1 MGIPKGLSSDQAEK
15 RQALGGVWLQ
25 AQPGLKPPAHLQGPM
40 RQHPSSLRVNCMNL
54 APNCSSITHL
64 RYGGLGSWLNL
75 PWLPP
80 SIACLPLPTLSLAH
94 PLFPG
99 L

>member
-40 RQHPSSLRVNCMNL
+40 RQHPSSLRVNCVNL
-54 APNCSSITHL
+54 APDCSSITRL
-64 RYGGLGSWLNL
+64 RYGGWAVGSIS
-75 PWLPP
+75 PG
-80 SIACLPLPTLSLAH
+80 SHPLSPASPTTLSLAH